1 MKKEHFKKLGCA
13 FLAALLTSSML
24 FTSACSD
31 NSEDTNAPWTTEEPE
46 TIPWTTDD
54 IESNIVYEDTEPV
67 EDVTDTFETNTPETD
82 APETLFG
89 PGYELSDGTLTILD
103 DDAMVNYDDPQQI
116 PWYGQRESITK
127 VIISDGV
134 TRIGSLAF
142 FQCSNLESITIPDSV
157 KSIEENAFNNCTA
170 LKSVKIPSGVE
181 KINDWTFSDCASL
194 SSIEIPTS
202 VTHIGEFAFD
212 KCKSLTKIVIPNSV
226 EVIDGYAFYLSGLES
241 ITLPDSLK
249 SIGSSAFVGC
259 CESLTSLTIPAK
271 LEKLAINAFDD
282 CHNLTK
288 ITVDKNNKYFSN
300 DERGVLFNKDK
311 TTLIWY
317 PEGNNSTEYTIPN
330 SVTAITVVAFEKSH
344 LKSIVIPGSVKTIG
358 AGAFIDSSDLAKV
371 TLFDGVTFIEED
383 AFCGCTNLESIV
395 LPDSVTSIGEGAFY
409 ASGLK
414 SFEIPNG
421 ITTIKRRTFRNCPN
435 LESIEIP
442 SSVKSIEEEVFW
454 NCESLKELKIP
465 RSVTEFDTSAIIWCV
480 SLEAIT
486 VDENNKNFSSVD
498 GVLFNKDK
506 TVLLS
511 HPQGSK
517 RTEYTVP
524 DSVQAIDK
532 DAFEMC
538 ENLKGVEIPASVKSL
553 SFPVFH
559 ICENLETV
567 TVDEN
572 NKYFSSID
580 GVLFNKDKT
589 VLLYYPQGSK
599 RTEYTVPD
607 CVKTIGEEAF
617 GDSLLKSVII
627 SDGVTDIGSF
637 AFEWCESLE
646 QIEIPTSVKSIS
658 YAVFSMCNSLKEINF
673 KGTKA
678 QWEAIE
684 KDEVWD
690 LYMPEYTVN
699 FGA

>member
-1 MKKEHFKKLGCA
+1 MKKNYFKNIGSAC
-13 FLAALLTSSML
+13 LAALLTASML
-24 FTSACSD
+24 FASACSD
-31 NSEDTNAPWTTEEPE
+31 NSESTNAPWTTEAPE

-82 APETLFG
+82 APETLVG

-103 DDAMVNYDDPQQI
+103 DDAMEDYVVSQEI

-134 TRIGSLAF
+134 TRIASLAF
-142 FQCSNLESITIPDSV
+142 SQCSNLESITIPDSV
-157 KSIEENAFNNCTA
+157 KSIEE
-170 LKSVKIPSGVE
+170 S
-181 KINDWTFSDCASL
+181 
-194 SSIEIPTS
+194 
-202 VTHIGEFAFD
+202 
-212 KCKSLTKIVIPNSV
+212 
-226 EVIDGYAFYLSGLES
+226 AFYE
-241 ITLPDSLK
+241 
-249 SIGSSAFVGC
+249 C
-259 CESLTSLTIPAK
+259 TS
-271 LEKLAINAFDD
+271 
-282 CHNLTK
+282 
-288 ITVDKNNKYFSN
+288 
-300 DERGVLFNKDK
+300 
-311 TTLIWY
+311 
-317 PEGNNSTEYTIPN
+317 
-330 SVTAITVVAFEKSH
+330 
-344 LKSIVIPGSVKTIG
+344 
-358 AGAFIDSSDLAKV
+358 
-371 TLFDGVTFIEED
+371 
-383 AFCGCTNLESIV
+383 LESIV

-465 RSVTEFDTSAIIWCV
+465 GSVTEFDTSAIIWCV

-532 DAFEMC
+532 CAFRLC

-553 SFPVFH
+553 SFPVFYN
-559 ICENLETV
+559 CENLETV

-589 VLLYYPQGSK
+589 VLIYYPQGSK

-607 CVKTIGEEAF
+607 CVKTIGEAAF
-617 GDSLLKSVII
+617 DDSLLKSVII

-646 QIEIPTSVKSIS
+646 HIEIPTSVKSIS
-658 YAVFSMCNSLKEINF
+658 YAVFSKCNSLKEINF